1 MPQIVTTSSGHR
13 NPKVNP
19 PILILVFAV
28 VVVTVMLVAYKQKRN
43 KPDIPLAISSVV
55 QSLGSTTGDKSGNDT
70 STDYKA
76 PDVETTDSLIGSNF
90 VAENTEEA
98 KGIAES
104 STNTPSHVLNV
115 VWPRKPTGFNGGA
128 VEQILG
134 MMVSAGTNKRM
145 PPLPPMRSEESML
158 KDFMVAVTNDIVI
171 FEDDDEHT
179 VKFKEQVADFK
190 NQLLGIVEQ
199 GGSITNALK
208 EYERW
213 INESQAI
220 RRDVTAEYKRL
231 KAEASQEEAD
241 AYLAVAN
248 KELEAEGI
256 PTVNLGKERK
266 RNRARRD
273 AREAAALKAIEEARQ
288 SNSQKGTQP

>member
-1 MPQIVTTSSGHR
+1 MTQIVTTSPGHR
-13 NPKVNP
+13 KQKVNP
-19 PILILVFAV
+19 LILILVFAV
-28 VVVTVMLVAYKQKRN
+28 VVVAVILIAYKQKGN
-43 KPDIPLAISSVV
+43 GPDTPSASLPVA
-55 QSLGSTTGDKSGNDT
+55 QSQEPATGDKTGNKTFSDT
-70 STDYKA
+70 KA
-76 PDVETTDSLIGSNF
+76 PDVENQAPKTGANGS
-90 VAENTEEA
+90 ADKTEET
-98 KGIAES
+98 KEIAES
-104 STNTPSHVLNV
+104 STNTPSAAVNV
-115 VWPRKPTGFNGGA
+115 IWPRKPTGFNGGA

-134 MMVSAGTNKRM
+134 MMVSAGSMNGM
-145 PPLPPMRSEESML
+145 PPIPMGSEEAML
-158 KDFMVAVTNDIVI
+158 KDFMVAVTNDIII
-171 FEDDDEHT
+171 FEDDDEYT

-190 NQLLGIVEQ
+190 NQLIGIVEQ

-213 INESQAI
+213 INESQTI
-220 RRDVTAEYKRL
+220 RREVTAEYKRL
-231 KAEASQEEAD
+231 KVEASQEEAD

-288 SNSQKGTQP
+288 STQQKGTQP

>member
-13 NPKVNP
+13 KPKVNP
-19 PILILVFAV
+19 LILIFVFAV
-28 VVVTVMLVAYKQKRN
+28 VVVAVVLVAYKQKGN
-43 KPDIPLAISSVV
+43 ESDTPSAISSVTK
-55 QSLGSTTGDKSGNDT
+55 SPEPTTGDKTGNDT
-70 STDYKA
+70 SSDSKA
-76 PDVETTDSLIGSNF
+76 PDVESQDPPTGAKGS
-90 VAENTEEA
+90 ADKTEETRE
-98 KGIAES
+98 IAES
-104 STNTPSHVLNV
+104 PTNTPPPVVNV
-115 VWPRKPTGFNGGA
+115 IWPRKPTGFNGGS

-134 MMVSAGTNKRM
+134 MMVSAGSASGM
-145 PPLPPMRSEESML
+145 PPIPMGSEESML

-171 FEDDDEHT
+171 FEDDDEYT

-208 EYERW
+208 EYEHW

-273 AREAAALKAIEEARQ
+273 AREAAALKAIEESKQ
-288 SNSQKGTQP
+288 STQQKGNQP